1 MKILIS
7 RCLLG
12 EPCRYDGQCKAG
24 IQNELL
30 RVGIKETDYVSTCP
44 ECEGGLPT
52 PRSPSEI
59 SEGTALEVLANQGRV
74 IAKNGNDNTAAF
86 LKGASIALERCLDN
100 NIKVAL
106 LKSKSPSCGSGLIYD
121 GTFSGQLIPGN
132 GVTTELLRKHGILV
146 LNETQIELLSAYLK
160 TDKSSDC

>member
-30 RVGIKETDYVSTCP
+30 RVGIKETDYVSICP

-59 SEGTALEVLANQGRV
+59 SDGTALEVLANQGRV
-74 IAKNGNDNTAAF
+74 IAKNGNDNTTAF

-132 GVTTELLRKHGILV
+132 GVTTELLRKHSILV
-146 LNETQIELLSAYLK
+146 LNETQIELLSTYLK